1 MNASSLARSS
11 RLALALVFLAA
22 APQKIMDPAAFAASI
37 GSYLILP
44 DILINFTALVLPWL
58 EMVVAILLVCRA
70 WTGPALFLANAMLV
84 VFLGAVSSAYFRG
97 IDLNCG
103 CFSSAPGVSEDMIFY
118 IVRDVIFVAIGL
130 TAAWLYRRG
139 HDSD

>member
-1 MNASSLARSS
+1 MNAASLARGS

-22 APQKIMDPAAFAASI
+22 APQKIMAPADFAASL

-44 DILINFTALVLPWL
+44 DMLINFTALTLPWL
-58 EMVVAILLVCRA
+58 EIVVAILLVCRA
-70 WTGPALFLANAMLV
+70 WTGPALFLANAMLA
-84 VFLGAVSSAYFRG
+84 VFLGAIASAHFRG

-103 CFSSAPGVSEDMIFY
+103 CFSSAPEASGDMLFY
-118 IVRDVIFVAIGL
+118 IARDVVFIAIGL

>member
-1 MNASSLARSS
+1 MNAASLARGS

-22 APQKIMDPAAFAASI
+22 APQKIMAPAEFAASV

-44 DILINFTALVLPWL
+44 DMLINFTALTLPWL
-58 EMVVAILLVCRA
+58 EIVVAILLVFRV
-70 WTGPALFLANAMLV
+70 WTGQALFLANAMLV
-84 VFLGAVSSAYFRG
+84 VFLGAVASAHFRG

-103 CFSSAPGVSEDMIFY
+103 CFSSAPGASGDMLFY

-130 TAAWLYRRG
+130 TAAWMYRRG

>member
-1 MNASSLARSS
+1 MNASSLARGS

-22 APQKIMDPAAFAASI
+22 APQKIMDPAAFAASL

-44 DILINFTALVLPWL
+44 GMLINFTALTLPWL
-58 EMVVAILLVCRA
+58 EMVVAILLVFRV
-70 WTGPALFLANAMLV
+70 WTGSALFLANAMLI

-103 CFSSAPGVSEDMIFY
+103 CFSSAPGVSGDMIFY

-130 TAAWLYRRG
+130 TAAWLYKSG

>member
-1 MNASSLARSS
+1 MNAASLARGS

-22 APQKIMDPAAFAASI
+22 APQKIMAPAEFAASV

-44 DILINFTALVLPWL
+44 DALINFTALTLPWL
-58 EMVVAILLVCRA
+58 EIVVAILLVFRV
-70 WTGPALFLANAMLV
+70 WTGQALFLANSMLV
-84 VFLGAVSSAYFRG
+84 VFLGAVASAHFRG

-103 CFSSAPGVSEDMIFY
+103 CFSSAPGASGDMLFY

-130 TAAWLYRRG
+130 TAAWMYRRG